1 MAAEREQE
9 FYECGRLRWVESVA
23 ICRHVSASLQNLPDD
38 LILGHVR
45 SSGVESRPAHAAC
58 TSDRVTVSTLLVLQ
72 NQRALS
78 FKWSSIL

>member
-9 FYECGRLRWVESVA
+9 FYERGRLRWVERVA

-45 SSGVESRPAHAAC
+45 SNGVERRPAHAAC
-58 TSDRVTVSTLLVLQ
+58 ASDRVTVSTLFVLQ
-72 NQRALS
+72 NERALS